1 MIDSNFQVDELIHE
15 RGLRYGSPDRFM
27 TQLAEVWSSIVG
39 VKISPQRVA
48 IMMLFFKLIR
58 LWNNP
63 SHEDTQQDI
72 QGYLKI
78 VEILKKQ

>member
-48 IMMLFFKLIR
+48 IMMLFFTTLFF
-58 LWNNP
+58 L
-63 SHEDTQQDI
+63 SI
-72 QGYLKI
+72 QKTHF
-78 VEILKKQ
+78 VA

>member
-1 MIDSNFQVDELIHE
+1 MSEDMFTNTMHNT
-15 RGLRYGSPDRFM
+15 G
-27 TQLAEVWSSIVG
+27 
-39 VKISPQRVA
+39 A